1 MDISQCLQ
9 PEKNSVVFFFIIF
22 TFKSVLSNDM
32 SPKFSPENSAEN
44 IKQVTMI
51 IIDTQSGSKC
61 S

>member
-9 PEKNSVVFFFIIF
+9 PEKNSVVFFIIF